1 MELSGDKYVLAAET
15 KITKRENTERR
26 KSGGHRIM
34 TALAREE
41 ECALEC
47 VKRYQGIRGERDN
60 KYLCFPTEL
69 GDTPKSGSGEISC
82 L

>member
-1 MELSGDKYVLAAET
+1 MGLSGDKYVLAAET
-15 KITKRENTERR
+15 RIIKRENTERR
-26 KSGGHRIM
+26 KSGGDRIM

-47 VKRYQGIRGERDN
+47 VKRGQGVRGERDS

-69 GDTPKSGSGEISC
+69 GIDRRAVAER
-82 L
+82 